1 MQVRP
6 WCLYTPPS
14 LSKSLSQRPSASAEL
29 DLCLLGVTSPGLTL
43 PSFPIDPT
51 RAWAPCPQVLRLT
64 LKELRPVSH
73 WDTCPF
79 LLPQTAFTVERRNPK
94 ASSSL
99 ETNYRRQRP
108 CDDGAS
114 RLSSISRPQE
124 LGGALHQ
131 GSWEPRDPRPS
142 TDPKKTSVHVGTSL
156 LKWLLYHIRV
166 SFLSRKSV
174 HGLARP

>member
-1 MQVRP
+1 MSSGCDEPRP
-6 WCLYTPPS
+6 KRS
-14 LSKSLSQRPSASAEL
+14 
-29 DLCLLGVTSPGLTL
+29 GLTL

-51 RAWAPCPQVLRLT
+51 RAWAPCPQVLHST
-64 LKELRPVSH
+64 LKELRPLSH

-108 CDDGAS
+108 RDDWAS
-114 RLSSISRPQE
+114 QLSSITRPRE

-131 GSWEPRDPRPS
+131 GSWEPRDPRAS
-142 TDPKKTSVHVGTSL
+142 TDPKKTGVRVGTAL
-156 LKWLLYHIRV
+156 HHVRV

-174 HGLARP
+174 HGFPRP